1 MSKTL
6 IFSATYNE
14 RDNINELIKKIN
26 KYSKILD
33 IHGLRMIDKNYTPGF
48 KACLHLK
55 YLNIASKIAKK
66 LKLKLNGAAYV
77 NKLMKLAIHR
87 KLNNKDS
94 SVINKIIEEH
104 NK

>member
-33 IHGLRMIDKNYTPGF
+33 ILI
-48 KACLHLK
+48 
-55 YLNIASKIAKK
+55 
-66 LKLKLNGAAYV
+66 
-77 NKLMKLAIHR
+77 
-87 KLNNKDS
+87 
-94 SVINKIIEEH
+94 
-104 NK
+104 